1 MQRFVHGLSILVH
14 WSVCLSL
21 LPVPHCFDYY
31 SFAVS
36 FEIRNCEPSSCVL
49 FSQDY
54 FGFQDSCDFCFIKM
68 AAMFGCLD
76 VHNQYTFI

>member
-1 MQRFVHGLSILVH
+1 MQRFVHERSILVN

-36 FEIRNCEPSSCVL
+36 FEITKCEPSSLLFFFKIILAFRAPVIFVL
-49 FSQDY
+49 
-54 FGFQDSCDFCFIKM
+54 
-68 AAMFGCLD
+68 
-76 VHNQYTFI
+76 